1 MKKLKAGFAKVN
13 INPPMG
19 IPLRGYFKE
28 HLAEGVL
35 DDLEAVALAL
45 ECDDIKVLLI
55 SVDNCGIELELSKKY
70 RNLVSSATNIPSENF
85 IISATHTHQ
94 GPEAFIVSENKL
106 VAEYTEFLGKRIA
119 DAAVFAVSDLKEAK
133 MGYGKG

>member
-1 MKKLKAGFAKVN
+1 M
-13 INPPMG
+13 
-19 IPLRGYFKE
+19 
-28 HLAEGVL
+28 AEGVL

-45 ECDDIKVLLI
+45 ECEDIKVLLI

-70 RNLVSSATNIPSENF
+70 RNLVSSATNIPSENI
-85 IISATHTHQ
+85 IISATHTHH

-106 VAEYTEFLGKRIA
+106 VAYTEFLGKRIA